1 MLQIFAVNPHKRIR
15 NSVSDRVQIAWGL
28 SKCEVMQNYADIHND
43 IQFTS
48 LKDGINKRILS
59 IHDKGLEFYEVV
71 NEEPILKWQATLR
84 YNI

>member
-1 MLQIFAVNPHKRIR
+1 M
-15 NSVSDRVQIAWGL
+15 QIAWGL
-28 SKCEVMQNYADIHND
+28 SKCEVVQNYADIHND